1 MAATVSGSNP
11 SIEQFS
17 EQWLSEI
24 IEGNPSTVELGH
36 RFARKLIV
44 QWLDLDESTGEVIY
58 CDGAGDGGID
68 AAYLDTGQDEANE
81 EGPQGHTWYLIQSKY
96 GKAFQGTTTLL
107 QEGQKVIDT
116 LDGKHGRLSSLAT
129 GLLEQLTNFRKQSS
143 ERDKIVLVFATIA
156 ALNEEQARVLNDLR
170 AMGRSRLGTGFDC
183 ESFSLAALFQRTI
196 DEPLKFGEQ
205 VKVVVK
211 GNLTQ
216 SGQGLLVGSIS
227 LIDLYTFLKT
237 YRQKTQDLDQLYEK
251 NVRRFSGR

>member
-81 EGPQGHTWYLIQSKY
+81 EGTQGHTWYLIQSKY
-96 GKAFQGTTTLL
+96 GKAFQGTTTCL
-107 QEGQKVIDT
+107 
-116 LDGKHGRLSSLAT
+116 
-129 GLLEQLTNFRKQSS
+129 
-143 ERDKIVLVFATIA
+143 
-156 ALNEEQARVLNDLR
+156 
-170 AMGRSRLGTGFDC
+170 
-183 ESFSLAALFQRTI
+183 
-196 DEPLKFGEQ
+196 
-205 VKVVVK
+205 
-211 GNLTQ
+211 
-216 SGQGLLVGSIS
+216 
-227 LIDLYTFLKT
+227 LYTSSGYVIPKIWQNCHKT
-237 YRQKTQDLDQLYEK
+237 E
-251 NVRRFSGR
+251 